1 MIGLSDYLILSAILF
16 SIGLVGVIRRK
27 NLLMLFFATE
37 IMLNAA
43 NVAFA
48 AISSYHHDLSG
59 QMFAFFIIAVAAI
72 AVAASE
78 VAVGLGLLILLYK
91 KYGTLDLDN
100 FTMLKG

>member
-1 MIGLSDYLILSAILF
+1 MIGLSHYLILSAILF

-48 AISSYHHDLSG
+48 AISSYRHDLSG
-59 QMFAFFIIAVAAI
+59 QMFAFFIIAVAA
-72 AVAASE
+72 SE
-78 VAVGLGLLILLYK
+78 VAVGLGLLILIYK

-100 FTMLKG
+100 FTMLRG

>member
-1 MIGLSDYLILSAILF
+1 MITLNHYLILSGILF
-16 SIGLVGVIRRK
+16 AIGLVGVVRRK

-48 AISSYHHDLSG
+48 AVSSYYHDLSG
-59 QMFAFFIIAVAAI
+59 QMFAFFIV

-91 KYGTLDLDN
+91 KYGTLDLDK
-100 FTMLKG
+100 FTVMKG

>member
-1 MIGLSDYLILSAILF
+1 MITLNHYLILSGLLF
-16 SIGLVGVIRRK
+16 AIGLVGVVRRK

-48 AISSYHHDLSG
+48 AISSYRGDLGG
-59 QMFAFFIIAVAAI
+59 QMFAFFIV

-78 VAVGLGLLILLYK
+78 VAVGLGLLIMLYK
-91 KYGTLDLDN
+91 KYGTLDLDT
-100 FTMLKG
+100 FTVMKG